1 MCRRDWWVFRLVAAF
16 AITTAV
22 FAQDGPE
29 RGVARLSLINGEVSV
44 RRGDSN
50 ELIAGALNAPL
61 VVTDRIYTGSGSRA
75 EVQFDFSNLIRLS
88 PDSEIRLAELE
99 HKRFL
104 LQVAQG
110 TVTYRVLRDQDA
122 EVELSTPNVSVRPFK
137 RGIYRVTV
145 LPDGSTEVTVRS
157 GEAEIFTPRGS
168 ERLTAGRTMFARG
181 TQADPEFRIARE
193 IPDDEWDRWNER
205 RDRDLSRSQAYRYV
219 SRDIYG
225 AEDLDQHGRWVYDPP
240 YGYVWAPVVAPGWVP
255 YRHGRWTWI
264 DYYGWSW
271 ISYDPWGWA
280 PYHYGRWYFR
290 PTFGWCWWPGG
301 FGTRHFWSPA
311 LVAFVGFGRGGFGL
325 GFGNIGWIPLA
336 PYDPFHRWWGRGI
349 YGGYRSR
356 TYVDNSVNIINNV
369 NVTNIYRNARINSA
383 ITAVGVGEF
392 GRRGIRNQVAVDSAS
407 LSSASLVRGAVP
419 AVPDRESLRT
429 TDQEVR
435 TIPRASD
442 RGDNGFYA
450 RRAPAQVERV
460 PFEEQRRGV
469 EQMAR
474 RTLGSGDASGTATAG
489 GTSSEPPVASRS
501 AESIGRG
508 SMRRGLDSA
517 PLQNEA
523 NAPVDGRG
531 GAAGRGAERAQATEA
546 GPGVEGSQTRAPGSG
561 GRGVQSEDGNGG
573 GWRRFGDPSGGLGR
587 DRSEGGRVDVGRGS
601 EGRQTSTPDEGGWR
615 RFGEPSGN
623 RQDSFGRSERSS
635 GLGRG
640 GERAPTSSPEVNSA
654 TSDGVEQ
661 VGRSAGR
668 AVEGRADAE
677 GWRRFGS
684 GSRGDADPGSVPTQT
699 DARGSSAEGRGSR
712 GWRSSLESG
721 EEAASQGSGETR
733 GARGGRGD
741 WGGVGRGESI
751 RINPPIVRERDDAA
765 RGSDR
770 GSQRG
775 GFGRGNL
782 DGGSSES
789 GGGWFGRGGSR
800 SEGRSDSGRG
810 SWGGSRGD
818 GGSRGMSGGDSRGG
832 RMGGDGGAPAGA
844 SRGAEGR
851 GGRGVR

>member
-280 PYHYGRWYFR
+280 PYHYDQLSVGAGGRE
-290 PTFGWCWWPGG
+290 GSGQ
-301 FGTRHFWSPA
+301 GTSGPRHWSLLLA
-311 LVAFVGFGRGGFGL
+311 LVAE
-325 GFGNIGWIPLA
+325 
-336 PYDPFHRWWGRGI
+336 D
-349 YGGYRSR
+349 
-356 TYVDNSVNIINNV
+356 SV
-369 NVTNIYRNARINSA
+369 S
-383 ITAVGVGEF
+383 
-392 GRRGIRNQVAVDSAS
+392 DS
-407 LSSASLVRGAVP
+407 
-419 AVPDRESLRT
+419 E
-429 TDQEVR
+429 
-435 TIPRASD
+435 
-442 RGDNGFYA
+442 
-450 RRAPAQVERV
+450 
-460 PFEEQRRGV
+460 
-469 EQMAR
+469 
-474 RTLGSGDASGTATAG
+474 TLD
-489 GTSSEPPVASRS
+489 
-501 AESIGRG
+501 
-508 SMRRGLDSA
+508 
-517 PLQNEA
+517 
-523 NAPVDGRG
+523 
-531 GAAGRGAERAQATEA
+531 
-546 GPGVEGSQTRAPGSG
+546 
-561 GRGVQSEDGNGG
+561 
-573 GWRRFGDPSGGLGR
+573 
-587 DRSEGGRVDVGRGS
+587 
-601 EGRQTSTPDEGGWR
+601 
-615 RFGEPSGN
+615 
-623 RQDSFGRSERSS
+623 
-635 GLGRG
+635 
-640 GERAPTSSPEVNSA
+640 
-654 TSDGVEQ
+654 
-661 VGRSAGR
+661 
-668 AVEGRADAE
+668 
-677 GWRRFGS
+677 
-684 GSRGDADPGSVPTQT
+684 GSRLLLTI
-699 DARGSSAEGRGSR
+699 
-712 GWRSSLESG
+712 RSTG
-721 EEAASQGSGETR
+721 
-733 GARGGRGD
+733 
-741 WGGVGRGESI
+741 
-751 RINPPIVRERDDAA
+751 
-765 RGSDR
+765 
-770 GSQRG
+770 
-775 GFGRGNL
+775 
-782 DGGSSES
+782 
-789 GGGWFGRGGSR
+789 
-800 SEGRSDSGRG
+800 
-810 SWGGSRGD
+810 
-818 GGSRGMSGGDSRGG
+818 
-832 RMGGDGGAPAGA
+832 GGDGESMGAIAHA
-844 SRGAEGR
+844 RMWITA
-851 GGRGVR
+851 